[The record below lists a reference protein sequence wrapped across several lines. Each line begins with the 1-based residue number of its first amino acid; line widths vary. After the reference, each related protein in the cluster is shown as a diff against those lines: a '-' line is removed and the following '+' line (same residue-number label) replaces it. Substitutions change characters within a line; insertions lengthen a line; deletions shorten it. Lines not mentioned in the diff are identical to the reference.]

1 MARKGQGAVES
12 RQLAAY
18 AFPMIPRD
26 RLTETLQRSPEV
38 MSGALVFKGTRVPV
52 QTLIDHLEAG
62 DGLDVF
68 LADFPSVTRERRF
81 R

>member
-1 MARKGQGAVES
+1 
-12 RQLAAY
+12 
-18 AFPMIPRD
+18 MIPRD